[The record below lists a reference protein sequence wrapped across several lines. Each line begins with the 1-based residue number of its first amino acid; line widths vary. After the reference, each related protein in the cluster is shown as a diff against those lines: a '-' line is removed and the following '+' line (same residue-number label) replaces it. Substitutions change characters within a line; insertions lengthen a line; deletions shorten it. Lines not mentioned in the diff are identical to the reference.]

1 MLMFSLS
8 VVDHVRLDSE
18 HVARNY
24 TVHARAAER
33 IVRAVFVARM
43 AIAALLAAAAAT
55 AIANLFLGG
64 RGTAIA
70 AALMSAIA
78 LCAFAVYATAG
89 LEARLF
95 AHRSFAHRLWLISE
109 RYRALLAECA
119 DGIVDAQALVTRRNE
134 LIEDLYAIYEF
145 GFSTDQDGH
154 EAARLPPV
162 PDERAA

>member
-1 MLMFSLS
+1 MFSLS

-33 IVRAVFVARM
+33 IVRIVFVSRL
-43 AIAALLAAAAAT
+43 AIAGLLAAAAAT
-55 AIANLFLGG
+55 AVANLLMGG
-64 RGTAIA
+64 RATAIA
-70 AALMSAIA
+70 TAVAAVLA
-78 LCAFAVYATAG
+78 LCAFAVYTTVG

-119 DGIVDAQALVTRRNE
+119 DGILDPQTLVGRRDA
-134 LIEDLYAIYEF
+134 LIQDLYAIYEF
-145 GFSTDQDGH
+145 GFSIDQDGH
-154 EAARLPPV
+154 EADRLAPI